1 MILSMVFLFLMLL
14 LITALLF
21 YLFCFF
27 LPALK
32 LKYDGISN
40 ELATELHFSDDT
52 NKTVPPP
59 DFTRVAFVDSPESG
73 DENSLPEKR
82 LIYIGEKNCWLFHE
96 NYTSEY
102 KNPKICIGFGDC
114 VKVCPQEAIK
124 IVGNRAVVSENCDG
138 CGKCLD
144 FCPEKLISL
153 VPVDSNNTIN
163 KLSKNKKDSR
173 KGFKF
178 WSICYKLISVG
189 MRGQ

>member
-32 LKYDGISN
+32 LKYDGISAQLAS
-40 ELATELHFSDDT
+40 ELRFADDT
-52 NKTVPPP
+52 NDNLP
-59 DFTRVAFVDSPESG
+59 DPDYSKVAVVEKSE
-73 DENSLPEKR
+73 ENIPSEKR
-82 LIYIGEKNCWLFHE
+82 LNYLGEKNCWLFHSA
-96 NYTSEY
+96 YTSEY

-124 IVGNRAVVSENCDG
+124 IINNRAVVGQDCNG
-138 CGKCLD
+138 CGKCID
-144 FCPEKLISL
+144 YCPEKLISL
-153 VPVDSNNTIN
+153 VDAGT
-163 KLSKNKKDSR
+163 KNDAKKSEKDSS

-178 WSICYKLISVG
+178 WGICYKIISVG